1 MNANQSHRENKVRPS
16 RIPYALIVAAIVVST
31 MAMGCGPM
39 EATLS
44 IARAQKAIYEAESN
58 RASAGVFSAYP
69 YQSAKIYLHLAR
81 TKHGFGEYEICE
93 EYASKALERAELAVL
108 KARAYQE
115 FLIQKEESLREMR
128 QKDAE

>member
-1 MNANQSHRENKVRPS
+1 MNADNSQSGNRRRPWS
-16 RIPYALIVAAIVVST
+16 IPLGILALVLFAVSVAP
-31 MAMGCGPM
+31 GCGPM

-44 IARAQKAIYEAESN
+44 IARAQKAITEAETN

-69 YQSAKIYLHLAR
+69 YQAAKIYLHLAR

-93 EYASKALERAELAVL
+93 EYAAKALERAELAVV

>member
-1 MNANQSHRENKVRPS
+1 MNADSSQSENR
-16 RIPYALIVAAIVVST
+16 RRAWTIPGMILALAMLTVSVGW
-31 MAMGCGPM
+31 GCGPM

-44 IARAQKAIYEAESN
+44 IARAQKAITEAETN

-69 YQSAKIYLHLAR
+69 YQAAKIYLHLAR

-93 EYASKALERAELAVL
+93 EYAAKALERAELAVV

-128 QKDAE
+128 AKEAE

>member
-1 MNANQSHRENKVRPS
+1 MNADNRHLHNQRRAWS
-16 RIPYALIVAAIVVST
+16 IPGAILVLALVAAT
-31 MAMGCGPM
+31 CLPACGPM

-44 IARAQKAIYEAESN
+44 IARAQKALLEAETN

-93 EYASKALERAELAVL
+93 EYAAKALERAELAVL

-115 FLIQKEESLREMR
+115 FLIQKEESLRDMR